1 MKKAIALLLALVMVF
16 ALCACGG
23 GDKGTADN
31 GEKVVKI
38 GVFEPASG
46 DSGAGARLGS
56 FKGRVAGLGVTG
68 AYNFLLFGKA
78 PATLRLHA
86 MKEFEARNRLEGESI
101 FLDFSMPLWVN
112 MPPGAGS

>member
-23 GDKGTADN
+23 GDKSTADN

-46 DSGAGARLGS
+46 DSGAGGKKEMLVMQYANQETPTVEIGGETYNVTAS
-56 FKGRVAGLGVTG
+56 VPDGGLHPGVNLVTYSCMNSMGLTG
-68 AYNFLLFGKA
+68 TT
-78 PATLRLHA
+78 TLYVIV
-86 MKEFEARNRLEGESI
+86 E
-101 FLDFSMPLWVN
+101 
-112 MPPGAGS
+112 